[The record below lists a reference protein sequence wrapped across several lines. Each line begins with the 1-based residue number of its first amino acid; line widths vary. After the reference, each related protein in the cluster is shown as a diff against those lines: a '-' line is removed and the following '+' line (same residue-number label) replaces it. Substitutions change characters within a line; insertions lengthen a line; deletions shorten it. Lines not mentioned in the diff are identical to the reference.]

1 MSFVRCHVSGITC
14 QVSGE
19 GVGGFFVCLLV
30 KVPLMAVLA
39 AEKKRLLLLSAS
51 VKRFFVSC
59 MRYFF
64 VVDKLVELVGG
75 GSVINGA
82 YPV

>member
-39 AEKKRLLLLSAS
+39 AEKKKIVATISISQEILCLLYA
-51 VKRFFVSC
+51 VFFC
-59 MRYFF
+59 C
-64 VVDKLVELVGG
+64 
-75 GSVINGA
+75 
-82 YPV
+82 